1 MGQLLDKDGDTINPA
16 TQESL
21 AELVSLAGGGSS
33 AGLPTLGSKTLGSN
47 LYKNIVNASD
57 QICHYIHAAV
67 GNNGMIISL
76 DGGSTDHFVIP
87 ANTERLFPGLTIPA
101 NSNIMVKNLSAGN
114 NYTNAYISVW

>member
-1 MGQLLDKDGDTINPA
+1 MAHIFNVDGETINPA
-16 TQESL
+16 TEDTLEEIASL
-21 AELVSLAGGGSS
+21 LGGGSS
-33 AGLPTLGSKTLGSN
+33 AALPNYGSRSSGSN
-47 LYKNIVNASD
+47 AYARIVSASS

-76 DGGSTDHFVIP
+76 DGGVTDHFAIP

-101 NSNIMVKNLSAGN
+101 NSRIMAKNLTAGN